1 MAGGQTQSGRTLG
14 HPMVWVVLAMALLW
28 AWGVSRDDATYA
40 PPEQQA
46 SPPVSSANLLFMDG
60 PKGRIEVLEAQ
71 SQSLLAA
78 YESGEASFLR
88 GILRSLVRERRVR
101 DIESGGAFHLAL
113 LENGSLVI
121 SDPAT
126 GYWMALEAFG
136 TDNRRVFAELLQRA
150 TTLNMLAMHRASE
163 AMR

>member
-1 MAGGQTQSGRTLG
+1 MAGGQAQPRRSLG

-40 PPEQQA
+40 PPQQQA
-46 SPPVSSANLLFMDG
+46 SLPVSSVNLLFVDG

-71 SQSLLAA
+71 SRSLLAA

-101 DIESGGAFHLAL
+101 DIDSAGVFQLAL

-126 GYWMALEAFG
+126 SYWMALEAFG

-150 TTLNMLAMHRASE
+150 TTLEMVALRGDGEVAP
-163 AMR
+163 

>member
-1 MAGGQTQSGRTLG
+1 
-14 HPMVWVVLAMALLW
+14 MVWVVLAMALLW

-40 PPEQQA
+40 PPQQQA
-46 SPPVSSANLLFMDG
+46 SLPVSSVNLLFVDG

-71 SQSLLAA
+71 SRSLLAA

-101 DIESGGAFHLAL
+101 DIDSAGVFQLAL

-126 GYWMALEAFG
+126 SYWMALEAFG

-150 TTLNMLAMHRASE
+150 TTLEMVALRGDGDGEVAP
-163 AMR
+163 

>member
-1 MAGGQTQSGRTLG
+1 
-14 HPMVWVVLAMALLW
+14 MVWVVLAMALLW

-40 PPEQQA
+40 PPQQQA
-46 SPPVSSANLLFMDG
+46 SLPVSSANLLFVDG

-71 SQSLLAA
+71 SRSLLAA

-101 DIESGGAFHLAL
+101 DIDSAGVFQLAL

-150 TTLNMLAMHRASE
+150 NTLEMVALRGDSE
-163 AMR
+163 VAP